1 MSGPGAAAPGPR
13 PSPLHRAPAGA
24 KLAGLA
30 AAGSGVLLLT
40 EPFAV
45 GAAALVV
52 VALYAVAG
60 AGPRVLWSQV
70 RALRLVVPVLLL
82 VQWFTLGFAT
92 AVVLTARLVVLVAL
106 AGLVLVTT
114 RTSEVL
120 AAIER
125 GLRPLGRAGVDVA
138 RVALVLSLAVRAVPV
153 VAALAG
159 RVRDACCARG
169 REHDVRAYAVPLVVA
184 SLRHADATGDA
195 LRARGLE
202 D

>member
-1 MSGPGAAAPGPR
+1 MSGPSVAAYRPGT
-13 PSPLHRAPAGA
+13 SPLHRAPAGA
-24 KLAGLA
+24 KLVGLA
-30 AAGSGVLLLT
+30 VAGTGVLLLGD
-40 EPFAV
+40 PFAV
-45 GAAALVV
+45 GVAALAV
-52 VALYAVAG
+52 VALYALAG

-70 RALRLVVPVLLL
+70 RALRVVVPLLL
-82 VQWFTLGFAT
+82 AVQWFTLGPVP

-114 RTSEVL
+114 RSSDVL

-125 GLRPLGRAGVDVA
+125 GLRPLGRAGLDVA

-159 RVRDACCARG
+159 RVRDACRARG
-169 REHDVRAYAVPLVVA
+169 RDHDVRAYAVPLVVA

-195 LRARGLE
+195 LRARGL
-202 D
+202 DD